1 MDITSVE
8 KYIMVKISPANLY
21 TPKTSHKFMKSMASG
36 GLARFIALE
45 AFVEAGRT
53 YQAYKRGGFD
63 EGRER
68 ITEEFTGA
76 VFWLGGV
83 KAFNAINDKIGKK
96 LLNMRT
102 AKFDVGVDRARNPVA
117 NFINAETSTKD
128 AATKFTDK
136 QLAKFKA
143 VKLIA
148 SILMANTMI
157 GFVVPKINQ
166 RITRYYHRNDKNLQ
180 QLSENNQPN
189 MQQMTEV
196 SMPRENMEEYINKAS
211 SDKKEVP
218 FGSAFNMMSLAYNLE
233 HNTTWQLLST
243 DVGTA
248 TGRTISARNNNERR
262 EILFRDLSSIFFYM
276 FNMPL
281 INAGLNKLEQKGR
294 STRLDSMN
302 ADYTSDIMKQIIKE
316 NGGSITAERF
326 TEEMFGLNKD
336 FKLPEAFKNNEF
348 KEGFMNIDEF
358 MKHVETLAP
367 DKAKVD
373 EYKEIAQAMAK
384 LQPAVEGKE
393 RITAEQAER
402 VFKGGYL
409 NNPEFLKNLYEIEF
423 GKNKKAGLANF
434 LDPYKFISNDSV
446 ESVND
451 DLSYFVKQI
460 AEKAGKAKKEITEEV
475 IEKAV
480 KSNFKYNVL
489 NWGAGFGVSALFLST
504 LIPKMQYWLT
514 KHYTGSNAFPGTE
527 EYRKQ
532 QAEQATN
539 L

>member
-423 GKNKKAGLANF
+423 GKNKKASLANF

-460 AEKAGKAKKEITEEV
+460 AEKAGKAKKKITEEV

-514 KHYTGSNAFPGTE
+514 KHYTGYNAFPGTE

>member
-83 KAFNAINDKIGKK
+83 KVFNAINDKIGKK

-514 KHYTGSNAFPGTE
+514 KHYTGYNAFPGTE

>member
-384 LQPAVEGKE
+384 LQPAVQGKE

-434 LDPYKFISNDSV
+434 LNPYKFISNDSV

-514 KHYTGSNAFPGTE
+514 KHYTGYNAFPGTE